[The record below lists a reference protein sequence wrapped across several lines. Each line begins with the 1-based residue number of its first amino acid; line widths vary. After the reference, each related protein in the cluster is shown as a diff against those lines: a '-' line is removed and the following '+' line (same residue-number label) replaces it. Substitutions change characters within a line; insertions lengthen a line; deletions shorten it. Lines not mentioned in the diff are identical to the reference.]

1 MKQTN
6 TTPRESIRSKIVA
19 IVAAAGLTLALNA
32 MADDA
37 GHELIEKA
45 MKEGHK
51 GKTSIVAKI
60 KDGSAS
66 KADIEKLQKWYQEMS
81 KVKPPRGDAE
91 AWKKKT
97 THLATLTG
105 KIAEGNEK
113 AKAAFGKAV
122 NCKACHNAHK
132 PEKK

>member
-1 MKQTN
+1 M
-6 TTPRESIRSKIVA
+6 VA
-19 IVAAAGLTLALNA
+19 VVAAAGLAFSFTAL
-32 MADDA
+32 ADDD

-51 GKTSIVAKI
+51 GKTSIVEKI
-60 KDGSAS
+60 KDGSAT
-66 KADIEKLQKWYQEMS
+66 KADIEKLHNFYLEMS

-97 THLATLTG
+97 TQLADLTG
-105 KIAEGNEK
+105 KIAKDDEK

-122 NCKACHNAHK
+122 NCKACHDAHR

>member
-1 MKQTN
+1 MKHTN
-6 TTPRESIRSKIVA
+6 TTPRISIRSKIVA
-19 IVAAAGLTLALNA
+19 VVAATGLAFSFTA
-32 MADDA
+32 MADD

-66 KADIEKLQKWYQEMS
+66 KAEIEKLQKFYQEMS

-97 THLATLTG
+97 TQLANLTG
-105 KIAEGNEK
+105 KLAGGDEK
-113 AKAAFGKAV
+113 AKAPFEKAV
-122 NCKACHNAHK
+122 NCKACHEAHK
-132 PEKK
+132 PEKKK

>member
-1 MKQTN
+1 MKQPHSS
-6 TTPRESIRSKIVA
+6 PRKSLRFKI
-19 IVAAAGLTLALNA
+19 AAVIAATGIAFTLNA

-60 KDGSAS
+60 KDGSAT
-66 KADIEKLQKWYQEMS
+66 KADIEKLHKFYQEMS

-97 THLATLTG
+97 TQLANLTG
-105 KIAEGNEK
+105 KLAKGDEK

-122 NCKACHNAHK
+122 NCKACHSKHK
-132 PEKK
+132 PE

>member
-1 MKQTN
+1 MEQTQLP
-6 TTPRESIRSKIVA
+6 PRKSIRAMIA
-19 IVAAAGLTLALNA
+19 IVAAAGISLAFNA
-32 MADDA
+32 MADDH

-66 KADIEKLQKWYQEMS
+66 KADIEKLHTFYQEMS
-81 KVKPPRGDAE
+81 KVKPPRGDAK

-97 THLATLTG
+97 TQLANLTG
-105 KIAEGNEK
+105 KIAKGDAK

-122 NCKACHNAHK
+122 NCKACHNKHK
-132 PEKK
+132 PE